1 MKVREM
7 LTPLAATVSKNRK
20 EKKRNNDTLTNVIFK
35 KKTLLMV
42 KTQIGC
48 RLSSSSFPGEAKRA
62 LEREIKGQIM
72 TKVVE

>member
-7 LTPLAATVSKNRK
+7 LTPLAVTVSKNRK
-20 EKKRNNDTLTNVIFK
+20 EKKRNNDTLTNVIL

-48 RLSSSSFPGEAKRA
+48 RLSSSNFPGEAKGA
-62 LEREIKGQIM
+62 LEREIKG
-72 TKVVE
+72 